1 MFALQLSLFN
11 LLLKVT
17 WMSEKHDCDGVFDG
31 LNTWIRL
38 ENGGYTLNKD
48 ALYDYIADVC
58 IVWDNSTTRWKL
70 FCELWNN
77 HKI

>member
-48 ALYDYIADVC
+48 ALYDV
-58 IVWDNSTTRWKL
+58 
-70 FCELWNN
+70 
-77 HKI
+77 